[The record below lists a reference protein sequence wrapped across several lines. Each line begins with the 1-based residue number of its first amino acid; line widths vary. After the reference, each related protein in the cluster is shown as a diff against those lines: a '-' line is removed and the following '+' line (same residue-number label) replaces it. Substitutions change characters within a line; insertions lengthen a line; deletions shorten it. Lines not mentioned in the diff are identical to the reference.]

1 MLVAEPETDG
11 LGNESARGSEATSG
25 TSSNEGIAPAPGSGP
40 QSQRPFNQS
49 ARAPRRAVPT
59 YAPLGGT
66 AGSGLLGQR
75 GGNDR
80 NVAGPGDADTSD
92 VDNSPAAT
100 DGAAS
105 SAGVDSAR
113 LDNNSE
119 GGPVTE
125 LQSPAEAPSTE
136 TPSTETPSSLTGRG
150 FDPRDP
156 LNVSRE
162 TADDAFT
169 GITED
174 DESPLAREMIE
185 TERKRRALEAT
196 DFPRPQRTRII
207 TVTNQKGGVGKTT
220 TSVNIAAALASRGA
234 NVLVIDADP
243 QGNASTALG
252 VPHHAGTPSIYDVLL
267 DDVPISKVAQRCP
280 DIDTLWCVPATID
293 LAGADIE
300 LVSVVRREFRL
311 HMAIQ
316 ELLKGAG
323 KNLDYIFIDCPPSLG
338 LLTLN
343 SMVVSTEVL
352 IPIQCEYYA
361 LEGLTQLIKTVEM
374 VKKHLN
380 PEIHVSTIVLTMYDA
395 RTNLARE
402 VAAEVRAHFPQQTLE
417 QTIPRSVRVS
427 EAPSFAQT
435 VMTYDP
441 HSTGAV
447 AYLAA
452 ARDIAERGRAA
463 STPGGDQ

>member
-1 MLVAEPETDG
+1 MSESTPEQ
-11 LGNESARGSEATSG
+11 NGS
-25 TSSNEGIAPAPGSGP
+25 
-40 QSQRPFNQS
+40 
-49 ARAPRRAVPT
+49 
-59 YAPLGGT
+59 T
-66 AGSGLLGQR
+66 A
-75 GGNDR
+75 
-80 NVAGPGDADTSD
+80 
-92 VDNSPAAT
+92 SPATLEAPKSSSH
-100 DGAAS
+100 GSAAS
-105 SAGVDSAR
+105 ATGGRRTVPDYSP
-113 LDNNSE
+113 LDRPST
-119 GGPVTE
+119 P
-125 LQSPAEAPSTE
+125 LSFAEA
-136 TPSTETPSSLTGRG
+136 L
-150 FDPRDP
+150 D
-156 LNVSRE
+156 VSRE
-162 TADDAFT
+162 TVDDSFA
-169 GITED
+169 GIAED

-196 DFPRPQRTRII
+196 EFPRPPRTRII

-220 TSVNIAAALASRGA
+220 TSVNLAAALASRGA

-252 VPHHAGTPSIYDVLL
+252 VAHQAGTPSIYDVLL
-267 DDVPISKVAQRCP
+267 DDEPLVKVAQKCP

-300 LVSVVRREFRL
+300 LVSMERREFRL
-311 HMAIQ
+311 HTAIHK
-316 ELLKGAG
+316 LLAGPG

-374 VKKHLN
+374 VKSHLN
-380 PEIHVSTIVLTMYDA
+380 PQIHVSTIVLTMYDG

-402 VAAEVRAHFPQQTLE
+402 VAAEVRSHFPSQTLE
-417 QTIPRSVRVS
+417 QAIPRSVRVS

-452 ARDIAERGRAA
+452 AKDIAERGQAA
-463 STPGGDQ
+463 NNPGGQL

>member
-1 MLVAEPETDG
+1 MTESTPLNQGGATASANSTSDEPTPIAGSSSKGGRRGVPVYTPVESGRVAREVDSGGAGP
-11 LGNESARGSEATSG
+11 LGDAATPKEAQAALPTGG
-25 TSSNEGIAPAPGSGP
+25 TSAGEG
-40 QSQRPFNQS
+40 
-49 ARAPRRAVPT
+49 
-59 YAPLGGT
+59 
-66 AGSGLLGQR
+66 
-75 GGNDR
+75 
-80 NVAGPGDADTSD
+80 SD
-92 VDNSPAAT
+92 V
-100 DGAAS
+100 
-105 SAGVDSAR
+105 VDA
-113 LDNNSE
+113 
-119 GGPVTE
+119 
-125 LQSPAEAPSTE
+125 
-136 TPSTETPSSLTGRG
+136 
-150 FDPRDP
+150 

-162 TADDAFT
+162 TADDAFA

-196 DFPRPQRTRII
+196 DFPRPKKTRII

-220 TSVNIAAALASRGA
+220 TSVNLAAALASRGA
-234 NVLVIDADP
+234 NVLVIDSDP

-267 DDVPISKVAQRCP
+267 DDEPISKVAQRCP

-311 HMAIQ
+311 HTAIH

-343 SMVVSTEVL
+343 AMVVSNEVL

-361 LEGLTQLIKTVEM
+361 LEGLTQLIKTVDM

-380 PEIHVSTIVLTMYDA
+380 PEIHVSTIVLTMFDA

-402 VAAEVRAHFPQQTLE
+402 VASEVRSHFPEQTLE

-452 ARDIAERGRAA
+452 AKDIAERGQTA
-463 STPGGDQ
+463 SDPGGQL

>member
-1 MLVAEPETDG
+1 MTELTPQFEGDAQASTTREVDDAVSSPSIPQRNG
-11 LGNESARGSEATSG
+11 ARRGVPQYAPVEGEQAAQAAT
-25 TSSNEGIAPAPGSGP
+25 APALGGSPAGT
-40 QSQRPFNQS
+40 QAS
-49 ARAPRRAVPT
+49 AETSPAQERRAS
-59 YAPLGGT
+59 ALRE
-66 AGSGLLGQR
+66 AGESSK
-75 GGNDR
+75 
-80 NVAGPGDADTSD
+80 PG
-92 VDNSPAAT
+92 
-100 DGAAS
+100 
-105 SAGVDSAR
+105 
-113 LDNNSE
+113 
-119 GGPVTE
+119 
-125 LQSPAEAPSTE
+125 AEA
-136 TPSTETPSSLTGRG
+136 
-150 FDPRDP
+150 DP

-162 TADDAFT
+162 TADDAFA
-169 GITED
+169 GLAD
-174 DESPLAREMIE
+174 DDDSPLAREMIE
-185 TERKRRALEAT
+185 TERLRRALEAT
-196 DFPRPQRTRII
+196 DFPRPPRTRVIA
-207 TVTNQKGGVGKTT
+207 VTNQKGGVGKTT
-220 TSVNIAAALASRGA
+220 TSVNVAAALASRGA

-267 DDVPISKVAQRCP
+267 DDVPIAKVAQRCP

-316 ELLKGAG
+316 ELLNGAG

-343 SMVVSTEVL
+343 SMVVANEVL

-402 VAAEVRAHFPQQTLE
+402 VASEVRTHFPAQTLA

-447 AYLAA
+447 AYLAVA
-452 ARDIAERGRAA
+452 KDIAERGQAA
-463 STPGGDQ
+463 PTPGGQQ

>member
-1 MLVAEPETDG
+1 MTEPTPPNQG
-11 LGNESARGSEATSG
+11 G
-25 TSSNEGIAPAPGSGP
+25 APA
-40 QSQRPFNQS
+40 S
-49 ARAPRRAVPT
+49 ASPHDNEPTASAGTLSKGGRRGVPV
-59 YAPLGGT
+59 YAPVDSDRVGG
-66 AGSGLLGQR
+66 GSAFPSAKAAAETTGSSAVTT
-75 GGNDR
+75 D
-80 NVAGPGDADTSD
+80 VAATGENPAVGDA
-92 VDNSPAAT
+92 
-100 DGAAS
+100 
-105 SAGVDSAR
+105 
-113 LDNNSE
+113 
-119 GGPVTE
+119 
-125 LQSPAEAPSTE
+125 
-136 TPSTETPSSLTGRG
+136 
-150 FDPRDP
+150 

-162 TADDAFT
+162 TADDAFV

-196 DFPRPQRTRII
+196 DFPRPPTTRII

-220 TSVNIAAALASRGA
+220 TSVNLAAALASRGA
-234 NVLVIDADP
+234 NVLVIDSDP

-267 DDVPISKVAQRCP
+267 DDEPISKVAQRCP

-311 HMAIQ
+311 HTAIH
-316 ELLKGAG
+316 ELLKGPG

-343 SMVVSTEVL
+343 AMVVSNEVL

-361 LEGLTQLIKTVEM
+361 LEGLTQLIKTVDM

-380 PEIHVSTIVLTMYDA
+380 PEIHVSTIVLTMFDA

-402 VAAEVRAHFPQQTLE
+402 VASEVRAHFPNQTLE

-452 ARDIAERGRAA
+452 AKDIAERGHTA
-463 STPGGDQ
+463 SHSGGQL